1 MLSEKKFKDILV
13 AMKEDEIKEIDLDER
28 FYLWVEKNDNGDG
41 TLGWCIEIHDRVYK
55 DDTFCESV
63 GIYDIEELDY
73 DYLIKFVKSEKNYFI
88 ERDRYLERSKY
99 INKTYKK
106 EINLDDLGIIKWAL
120 WSLEDKYE
128 HKLPIH
134 LVTVFQEVSNIREI
148 KMLIIASELI
158 SDRFYMEDL
167 IDLCIKILKKYE

>member
-1 MLSEKKFKDILV
+1 MLSEKD
-13 AMKEDEIKEIDLDER
+13 
-28 FYLWVEKNDNGDG
+28 
-41 TLGWCIEIHDRVYK
+41 
-55 DDTFCESV
+55 
-63 GIYDIEELDY
+63 
-73 DYLIKFVKSEKNYFI
+73 YFI

-106 EINLDDLGIIKWAL
+106 EISLDDLSIIKGAL

-128 HKLPIH
+128 HELPSH
-134 LVTVFQEVSNIREI
+134 FVTVFQEVENIKEI

-158 SDRFYMEDL
+158 SNEYYMEDL